1 MVIVINMLLRQKD
14 TGITYRVVDTVG
26 GESVAKD
33 DVADH
38 VVLINTDP
46 DCVQMPRFMRQ
57 DEVIERLAT
66 KSWQVAKDSQRSID
80 LAALSDPERRN
91 LERRW
96 SILQQALKSRV
107 NLYDPSTRAHLA
119 RKFAD
124 QKIASRPLLYQTLRL
139 YWRHGAGKQSLVP
152 DFHTCGAPGKGR
164 VPTELS
170 KKVGRKRT
178 TQPGVGLILTAE
190 HRRRI
195 ARAFAKTPVGRNGRG
210 MRNVYNYLLI
220 SQYPQCVQIDPNDP
234 DGTPTILL
242 PDAVP
247 TIDQMMYQWT
257 TQHTL
262 ATRLQKRFSKRRFEN
277 LTKLLLTGTLRE
289 VRGPGARYYID
300 ATIADVY
307 IVSRYN
313 RNRIIGRPTLYLVVD
328 QFSRLI
334 VGIYVGLEPPCW
346 VGAMLALWNCSI
358 DKVGYC
364 ARYGISITSG
374 QWPTGGMPLHLMGDR
389 GELIS
394 RQAEA
399 LSEGFN
405 IDVENAPPYNGAA
418 KGVVERT
425 FGTKQTRFGPYT
437 LGCCS
442 RSAR

>member
-1 MVIVINMLLRQKD
+1 
-14 TGITYRVVDTVG
+14 
-26 GESVAKD
+26 
-33 DVADH
+33 
-38 VVLINTDP
+38 
-46 DCVQMPRFMRQ
+46 
-57 DEVIERLAT
+57 
-66 KSWQVAKDSQRSID
+66 
-80 LAALSDPERRN
+80 
-91 LERRW
+91 
-96 SILQQALKSRV
+96 
-107 NLYDPSTRAHLA
+107 
-119 RKFAD
+119 
-124 QKIASRPLLYQTLRL
+124 
-139 YWRHGAGKQSLVP
+139 
-152 DFHTCGAPGKGR
+152 
-164 VPTELS
+164 
-170 KKVGRKRT
+170 
-178 TQPGVGLILTAE
+178 
-190 HRRRI
+190 
-195 ARAFAKTPVGRNGRG
+195 
-210 MRNVYNYLLI
+210 
-220 SQYPQCVQIDPNDP
+220 
-234 DGTPTILL
+234 
-242 PDAVP
+242 
-247 TIDQMMYQWT
+247 MMYQWT

-262 ATRLQKRFSKRRFEN
+262 ATGLQKRFSKRRFEN

-358 DKVGYC
+358 DKSAT
-364 ARYGISITSG
+364 ARDMVFQSRE

-425 FGTKQTRFGPYT
+425 FGTKQTRFGPYLPGYVDKEFLGRDADPPALSAALDLDQVTKVFLASSIIHNHHVLNPRPYYMTSWTTWVGLALLSVGT
-437 LGCCS
+437 LIGSCGVLTLLVFPLYFFCP
-442 RSAR
+442 SARLPFSWQRKDARWERKLLDWYGRQLQTLANSLSVRN